1 MTQPLIR
8 LVMSACFTLL
18 GIIPSLPVTAN
29 DDIGSATKEDALKK
43 AATLGCVGAYEW
55 EGVWMPC
62 EEDNEGPDGDHSG
75 HDHSHDH
82 DH

>member
-43 AATLGCVGAYEW
+43 AAKLGCVGAYEW

-62 EEDNEGPDGDHSG
+62 EEDNEGADAHSG

-82 DH
+82 HL